1 MKRCVLL
8 LIYTLLLGFSIR
20 AYSANKQPFKNHALF
35 FTVEE
40 YDHWMDLRHPLDEAQ
55 RIAQV
60 LREDYAFETEIVKN
74 PNRRDIFNKLQE
86 YRKKQF
92 DDNDQLLIFFS
103 GHGTFSEETMEGF
116 FVPKDGKQIDEFQ
129 ETYLVYSRL
138 ENIINTI
145 PCKHILLSLDACYS
159 GTFDEEIAQSRGGM
173 KRPGEDEN
181 AQERFILQELAV
193 TSRFYLTSGGKERTP
208 DRSGFAMKFL
218 EALEMYRDRTQVLSF
233 SNLVG
238 ILEQASPR
246 PRYGKFGEHENRGN
260 FLFIPERI
268 LRQLNFQGVSV
279 SSPTN
284 KRNEPRKA
292 KGDFSDLRAV
302 TREKVLEPNAAFESS
317 SYGGGYQAEKAKD
330 RNTSSC
336 WYSASGKVRGEHISF
351 LFREPKEVTGFE
363 FYYKANLDGRPP
375 RKIKLTFSD
384 GSEQRIELKNPDG
397 WERVSIIP
405 VKTNSIKFRIEED
418 NPTVNA
424 QYLIICEIKTFGRDL
439 EAVEDYN
446 SYSKVNVRE
455 VSTSSNYS
463 GYPGNYAI
471 DGITNTSWYSKS
483 GRILDE
489 SIKLSFDRP
498 RRIAKLRLFRPINQD
513 GRMAR
518 KARIYYS
525 ATDLD
530 ASFEIEFRGLE
541 GWEEVLLP
549 DYQYDYFEMVVE
561 EVFSKSSS
569 NYFTLSEIELYEKD

>member
-1 MKRCVLL
+1 MRRFLFFPILFC
-8 LIYTLLLGFSIR
+8 LINLSVQVYSQEDKSIN
-20 AYSANKQPFKNHALF
+20 SHALF
-35 FTVEE
+35 FAVEE

-55 RIAQV
+55 RIAQI
-60 LREDYAFETEIVKN
+60 LQEDYAFETEIVKN

-159 GTFDEEIAQSRGGM
+159 GTFDEEIAQSRGVM
-173 KRPGEDEN
+173 KRPGEEDN
-181 AQERFILQELAV
+181 KLERFVLRELAV

-208 DRSGFAMKFL
+208 DRSSFAMKFL
-218 EALEMYRDRTQVLSF
+218 EALEMYRDRNQIISF
-233 SNLVG
+233 YDLVG
-238 ILEQASPR
+238 VLEQASPR
-246 PRYGKFGEHENRGN
+246 PRYGQFGDHENQGN
-260 FLFIPERI
+260 FLFIPKRT
-268 LRQLNFQGVSV
+268 LRQIDLQGITVF
-279 SSPTN
+279 PIT
-284 KRNEPRKA
+284 KRRNEPQKA
-292 KGDFSDLRAV
+292 KGDFSDLRAI

-317 SYGGGYQAEKAKD
+317 SYSGGYQAEQAKD
-330 RNTSSC
+330 RNISSC
-336 WYSASGKVRGEHISF
+336 WYSGSGRMRGEHISF

-363 FYYKANLDGRPP
+363 FYYQANLDGRPP
-375 RKIKLTFSD
+375 RKIKLIFSD

-397 WERVSIIP
+397 WERVSIVP

-439 EAVEDYN
+439 EEIEDDN

-471 DGITNTSWYSKS
+471 DGKTNTSWYSKS
-483 GRILDE
+483 GHILDE

-498 RRIAKLRLFRPINQD
+498 RRIAKLRLFRSVNQD
-513 GRMAR
+513 GRMVR
-518 KARIYYS
+518 KARVYYS

-549 DYQYDYFEMVVE
+549 DYQYDYVEMVVE

-569 NYFTLSEIELYEKD
+569 NYIRLNEIELYEKD